1 MVVFVVTVNVLIAL
15 INFYLAWRIW
25 KLRLSIAAV
34 ADTLNQVERKIYNI
48 FNPAP
53 KKISIGRVGTSNI
66 RKKYRQLETQLLR
79 LQQVFTLL
87 SLVPKLGRQGFRTKS
102 KKQLRKQEQQRL
114 RRAMYGKQLE

>member
-1 MVVFVVTVNVLIAL
+1 MVILVVTVNILIAL

-34 ADTLNQVERKIYNI
+34 TDTLNSVERKIYNI

-53 KKISIGRVGTSNI
+53 KKISVGRVGTSNL
-66 RKKYRQLETQLLR
+66 RKRYRQLETQLLR

-87 SLVPKLGRQGFRTKS
+87 SFLPKLGRQGFRLNS
-102 KKQLRKQEQQRL
+102 KKQVRNLEQQRL
-114 RRAMYGKQLE
+114 RRAMSRKP